1 MEKLHFCEKCKKP
14 ILSCN
19 EVISENKYYHKK
31 CLNPKSL
38 SAEKKEKEKDK
49 SDFAIERRATMNLK
63 TKYSKD
69 YLGKT
74 LMTEVVRPYYQFK
87 YKIRKNKYLELIPQ
101 IALYFNDIKENKA
114 KEFIK
119 NGGLEKIKSELE
131 QILGDDAIIVFE
143 NITYGSLL
151 TRFYVFYKKIK
162 EGGNKALKKL
172 KDLFTHKKEE
182 TKKVKEVVDVIQSH
196 SFQFFENLKPND
208 VKFVNQ
214 KQLENPQI
222 YEQEINNFLEEQI
235 NENFDS
241 KSNWSVNTNIASTNY
256 DEKEYDENEFN
267 NLFDNIKVLAEN
279 QEMELNE
286 EINNIKSNED
296 FNIALLT
303 NMDNAFKESIFEFR
317 VMGLVSNNKQGQKLE
332 YEERKKNC
340 PNCQTKILFH
350 ATRIPFSSKILTT
363 NFILSKDNYFGLGV
377 YFADQLDYVKYYYN
391 YPETYCTITRLNES
405 FSIVVSEVYYDKTKF
420 KQIYDY
426 SKSVFFDYMPNEEQ
440 IKRYESK
447 KVEKNGIHFA
457 EVDTL
462 SCAVID
468 QNKVIVQIDGNR
480 QDLPKTRLV
489 GREYCIT
496 EREQIYPLYG
506 ISLQRVDYCII
517 WRDSNFESS
526 QWKEPLKRNKE
537 IIKNMTGYNL
547 YTESN
552 SKDALRLV
560 YRKRFNKIIIITNV
574 GQNLEGKKYVDKVR
588 QILGFN
594 VAALFFS
601 DDMKHLDWLK
611 DYTNGLFCMDDYTIK
626 KYIFN
631 YDEDGYNDIRNN
643 VRDFYCVELQEPQN
657 AFDYPLFEKYKDNA
671 EFLGDLELGE
681 YDDFD
686 GI

>member
-1 MEKLHFCEKCKKP
+1 M
-14 ILSCN
+14 
-19 EVISENKYYHKK
+19 
-31 CLNPKSL
+31 
-38 SAEKKEKEKDK
+38 
-49 SDFAIERRATMNLK
+49 
-63 TKYSKD
+63 
-69 YLGKT
+69 
-74 LMTEVVRPYYQFK
+74 
-87 YKIRKNKYLELIPQ
+87 
-101 IALYFNDIKENKA
+101 
-114 KEFIK
+114 
-119 NGGLEKIKSELE
+119 
-131 QILGDDAIIVFE
+131 
-143 NITYGSLL
+143 
-151 TRFYVFYKKIK
+151 
-162 EGGNKALKKL
+162 
-172 KDLFTHKKEE
+172 
-182 TKKVKEVVDVIQSH
+182 
-196 SFQFFENLKPND
+196 
-208 VKFVNQ
+208 
-214 KQLENPQI
+214 
-222 YEQEINNFLEEQI
+222 
-235 NENFDS
+235 
-241 KSNWSVNTNIASTNY
+241 
-256 DEKEYDENEFN
+256 
-267 NLFDNIKVLAEN
+267 
-279 QEMELNE
+279 
-286 EINNIKSNED
+286 
-296 FNIALLT
+296 
-303 NMDNAFKESIFEFR
+303 
-317 VMGLVSNNKQGQKLE
+317 
-332 YEERKKNC
+332 
-340 PNCQTKILFH
+340 
-350 ATRIPFSSKILTT
+350 TT

-457 EVDTL
+457 EVDTR

-468 QNKVIVQIDGNR
+468 QNKVIVQLDGNR